1 MKTGTDK
8 TQEDGESIKV
18 FASYRTNGIIWTECN
33 LKEFK
38 YSNRYYIPTMP
49 HDVTGA
55 AEEFWWVS
63 ISLT

>member
-8 TQEDGESIKV
+8 TQEDGEPIKV
-18 FASYRTNGIIWTECN
+18 FASYRTNGIIWTRSI
-33 LKEFK
+33 LKEIK

-49 HDVTGA
+49 HNVIGA